1 MFHTSHYD
9 YMCIQSCSPR
19 RHHAERKGS
28 RLSAARRVC
37 GIHLPI
43 SILVDLCFQRKSMQ
57 FSAKILW
64 QTQII
69 SNHPIIFFDSERG
82 GYTFTLSMSNNGY
95 WWDIQLVI
103 FNHEILWYSATI
115 RMMVFRMATG
125 CLKSWHPPKHFPCT
139 QISISVAKKT
149 FMTCIL
155 WYAYDHYLQLLLAV
169 GHDMTWFNCDSIDS
183 MYVLCIPACRPGSA
197 WHRSPRRSAQR
208 WKRVRHVRSDEANS
222 LKVVTLTNMNIY
234 IYTIHTYIF
243 FKHFHSSQKD
253 SRSNVISH
261 ISDENAVYCRMFTSF
276 FFNEFHVSVVLVGE
290 KYIWNIVKKQ
300 LKQGIGKKTCWG
312 PGAAWTRAP
321 SVRWARRIIT
331 LILSSR
337 FLRNISHP

>member
-28 RLSAARRVC
+28 CLSAARRVC

-139 QISISVAKKT
+139 QISMPVAKKT

-234 IYTIHTYIF
+234 IYTQYTHIYSSSTSTQVKRIQEAMWFLIF
-243 FKHFHSSQKD
+243 QMKMRSTVGCLHHSFSMSSMFQWFLLEKNIYEILLKSNWNKELERKHVEV
-253 SRSNVISH
+253 R
-261 ISDENAVYCRMFTSF
+261 EP
-276 FFNEFHVSVVLVGE
+276 
-290 KYIWNIVKKQ
+290 
-300 LKQGIGKKTCWG
+300 
-312 PGAAWTRAP
+312 PGHG
-321 SVRWARRIIT
+321 
-331 LILSSR
+331 
-337 FLRNISHP
+337 HPQYVEHGGS